1 MNIRIDPHTA
11 ERAIERGT
19 SEDEIRDVLE
29 TGSPLPAA
37 DGRLCKAKV
46 YDFGQERLG
55 RHYLQKRVEV
65 IYTIEKG
72 TVVTVTV
79 YVFYGQWKDRT

>member
-1 MNIRIDPHTA
+1 MNIRTDPHTA

-37 DGRLCKAKV
+37 GD
-46 YDFGQERLG
+46 
-55 RHYLQKRVEV
+55 V